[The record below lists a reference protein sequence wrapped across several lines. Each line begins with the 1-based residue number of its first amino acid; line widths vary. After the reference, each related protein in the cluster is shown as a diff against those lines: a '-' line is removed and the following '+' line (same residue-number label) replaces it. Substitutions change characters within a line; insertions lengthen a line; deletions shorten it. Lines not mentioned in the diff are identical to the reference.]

1 MEYLIKGRHPER
13 LFRFFEE
20 ICAIPHPSYHEE
32 QIADYLEKFA
42 RARGL
47 ECYRDALNNVLIK
60 KSATR
65 GEEHRAPILFQ
76 GHTDMV
82 CEKNGDVE
90 HDFLKDP
97 LRLFLDGDL
106 LGARGTTLGGDDGI
120 AVAAMLAILDGE
132 LQAHPPIECL
142 FTVCEEVG
150 LNGAQGFDYSKL
162 SARRLINMDSEAL
175 GVVTAGCAGGL
186 RSELSL
192 TGTRETGAGACL
204 EIAVRGLAG
213 GHSGCDIHRGRANA
227 NRLMGRLLA
236 ALKDFRIISLD
247 GGSKDNAIPRE
258 CVARVSVKDAGGAE
272 ATLRAMA
279 SQIAGELCADD
290 AGFSL
295 DVRSSACDVERLD
308 GESTR
313 RVLALLT
320 ASQNGVLE
328 WHRDVAG
335 LVEYSR
341 NLGVVRTEGDTVT
354 VVFSTRSSIEGRLD
368 ATVREL
374 DALGAALGCAV
385 KHHSRYPGWS
395 YAPSSAVR
403 DAYLRAYREVTGEE
417 GRVEVI
423 HAGLECGI
431 IYSHLPD
438 MDMISIGPDMS
449 DIHSPDER
457 LDLSSVETF
466 WRTVVRLVEILN

>member
-1 MEYLIKGRHPER
+1 MEYVIKDRAPAR
-13 LFRFFEE
+13 VFRFFEE
-20 ICAIPHPSYHEE
+20 LCAIPHPSFHEE
-32 QIADYLEKFA
+32 RVADYLEEFA

-47 ECYRDALNNVLIK
+47 ECYRDDLHNVLIK
-60 KSATR
+60 KPATR
-65 GEEHRAPILFQ
+65 GQEMRAPILFQ

-97 LRLFLDGDL
+97 LRLFLDGNL

-132 LQAHPPIECL
+132 LAAHPPIECL

-150 LNGAQGFDYSKL
+150 LNGAKGFDYSRL

-175 GVVTAGCAGGL
+175 GVVTVGCAGGM
-186 RSELSL
+186 RSELYVD
-192 TGTRETGAGACL
+192 TVWEENTRPAL
-204 EIAVRGLAG
+204 EITVRGLAG

-236 ALKDFRIISLD
+236 ALPDVRISRID

-258 CVARVSVKDAGGAE
+258 SVACVTVNDVCAAKEILRSLGEEIAR
-272 ATLRAMA
+272 
-279 SQIAGELCADD
+279 ELCADD
-290 AGFSL
+290 ANFSL
-295 DVRSSACDVERLD
+295 DVRACECVSEVLD
-308 GESTR
+308 GACTR
-313 RVLALLT
+313 RILAILS
-320 ASQNGVLE
+320 AVQNGVLE
-328 WHRDVAG
+328 WHRDVVG
-335 LVEYSR
+335 LVEFSR
-341 NLGVVRTEGDTVT
+341 NLGVVRTERGGVT
-354 VVFSTRSSIEGRLD
+354 FVLSSRSSIEGRLD

-374 DALGAALGCAV
+374 NALGAALDCRV
-385 KHHSRYPGWS
+385 CHHSRYPGWS
-395 YAPSSAVR
+395 YAPVSVVR
-403 DAYLRAYREVTGEE
+403 DAYLRAYRDVTGKEC
-417 GRVEVI
+417 RVEVI

-438 MDMISIGPDMS
+438 MDMISIGPDMF

-457 LDLSSVETF
+457 LDLSSVEVF
-466 WRTVVRLVEILN
+466 WKTVERLVALL

>member
-1 MEYLIKGRHPER
+1 MEYVIENRAPAR
-13 LFRFFEE
+13 VFRFFEE
-20 ICAIPHPSYHEE
+20 LCAIPHPSFHEE
-32 QIADYLEKFA
+32 RVADYLEEFA

-47 ECYRDALNNVLIK
+47 ECYRDDLHNVLIK
-60 KSATR
+60 KPATK
-65 GEEHRAPILFQ
+65 GQEMRAPILFQ

-97 LRLFLDGDL
+97 LKLFLDGDL

-132 LQAHPPIECL
+132 LLAHPPIECL

-150 LNGAQGFDYSKL
+150 LNGAKGFDYSRL

-175 GVVTAGCAGGL
+175 GVVTVGCAGGM
-186 RSELSL
+186 RSELYVDSAWEEN
-192 TGTRETGAGACL
+192 TRPAL
-204 EIAVRGLAG
+204 EITVRGLAG

-227 NRLMGRLLA
+227 NRLMGRLLT
-236 ALKDFRIISLD
+236 ALPDVRVSRID

-258 CVARVSVKDAGGAE
+258 CVACVAVDDVCAAKE
-272 ATLRAMA
+272 ILRALGEE
-279 SQIAGELCADD
+279 IAGELCADD
-290 AGFSL
+290 ADFSL
-295 DVRSSACDVERLD
+295 DVRACECVSEVLD
-308 GESTR
+308 GACTR
-313 RVLALLT
+313 RILAILS
-320 ASQNGVLE
+320 AVQNGVLE

-335 LVEYSR
+335 LVEFSR
-341 NLGVVRTEGDTVT
+341 NLGVVRTEQNGVNF
-354 VVFSTRSSIEGRLD
+354 VLSSRSSIEGRLD

-374 DALGAALGCAV
+374 DALGAALGCRV
-385 KHHSRYPGWS
+385 CHHSRYPGWS
-395 YAPSSAVR
+395 YAPVSPLR
-403 DAYLRAYREVTGEE
+403 DAYLRVYRELTGEE
-417 GRVEVI
+417 CRVEVI

-457 LDLSSVETF
+457 LDLSSVEIF
-466 WRTVVRLVEILN
+466 WKTVERLVEIL